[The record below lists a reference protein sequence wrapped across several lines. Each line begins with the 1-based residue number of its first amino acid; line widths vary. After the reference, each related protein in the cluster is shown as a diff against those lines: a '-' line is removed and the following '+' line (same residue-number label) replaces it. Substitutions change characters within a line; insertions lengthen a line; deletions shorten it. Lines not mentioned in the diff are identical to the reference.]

1 MTTPNASETEAAAVP
16 TVDPRVATM
25 RRRRWLYGSVA
36 GAAALAGAGLGW
48 WESRPKNVQPPG
60 DTLWGLTFTAPDK
73 RTIQMREFLGR
84 PLLINF
90 WATWCAPCVEELPLL
105 DRFYEQNLSKGW
117 QVLGLAVDKATAV
130 EQFLKRIPIQF
141 PIALAGMEGV
151 ALSKSLGNEGGGLPY
166 TLVLGSDGKVRHRKM
181 GQVTTADL
189 AQWITTK

>member
-1 MTTPNASETEAAAVP
+1 MTTPNASETEAEAVG
-16 TVDPRVATM
+16 TVDLNVETM
-25 RRRRWLYGSVA
+25 GRRRWLYGSVA

-48 WESRPKNVQPPG
+48 WESQPKNVQPQG
-60 DTLWGLTFTAPDK
+60 DTLWGLTFTSPDK
-73 RTIQMREFLGR
+73 STIQMREFFGR

-105 DRFYEQNLSKGW
+105 DRFYQQNLSKGW
-117 QVLGLAVDKATAV
+117 QVLGLAIDKAAAV

-141 PIALAGMEGV
+141 PVALAAMEGV
-151 ALSKSLGNEGGGLPY
+151 ALSRSLGNEGGGLPY
-166 TLVLGSDGKVRHRKM
+166 TLVLGSDGKVLHRKM